1 MNGSVYKGMSNLSS
15 PYQGIFF
22 DLDGTLA
29 DTAPDL
35 VAATN
40 LLLLARNLPPKPYE
54 FLRPYASAGARG
66 LLEGAFGI
74 GTDHPEFIPL
84 RDEFFSNY
92 EKALF
97 VNSKLFDGMDHLLNQ
112 MDEAKLPWGIVTNKS
127 ERFTNPLTDLMG
139 LRQRA
144 VSTISGDTT
153 PYSKPH
159 PEPILHAARVANI
172 DPTKSIY
179 VGDDLRDV
187 IAGKAA
193 GMLTIAATYGYCGCK
208 EPPEAWGADFIINS
222 PLDLLPIIFPNQ
234 G

>member
-1 MNGSVYKGMSNLSS
+1 MSAGVQTLQS

-40 LLLLARNLPPKPYE
+40 QLLRARNLPLKPYE

-66 LLEGAFGI
+66 LLEGAFDI
-74 GTDHPEFIPL
+74 TPDHPDFISL
-84 RDEFFSNY
+84 RDEFFANY
-92 EKALF
+92 EKALL
-97 VNSKLFDGMDHLLNQ
+97 VESKLFDDMDHLLAQ
-112 MDEAKLPWGIVTNKS
+112 MEQASLPWGIVTNKS
-127 ERFTNPLTDLMG
+127 ERFTNPLTELMG

-144 VSTISGDTT
+144 VSTVSGDTT

-159 PEPILHAARVANI
+159 PEPILHAARIANI
-172 DPTKSIY
+172 DPTKSLY
-179 VGDDLRDV
+179 VGDDIRDV

-193 GMLTIAATYGYCGCK
+193 GMRTVAAAYGYCGCK
-208 EPPEAWGADFIINS
+208 EPPEAWGADFLIHS
-222 PLDLLPIIFPNQ
+222 PLELLQIIFPNK

>member
-1 MNGSVYKGMSNLSS
+1 MKSMHHVVS
-15 PYQGIFF
+15 PYHGVFF

-35 VAATN
+35 VAAIN
-40 LLLLARNLPPKPYE
+40 QLLIDRNLSPKPYL

-74 GTDHPEFIPL
+74 TPDHADYIAL
-84 RDEFFSNY
+84 RDEFMHNY
-92 EKALF
+92 EKALL
-97 VNSKLFDGMDHLLNQ
+97 VDSVLFDGISHLLDQ
-112 MDEAKLPWGIVTNKS
+112 IEEAKIPWGIVTNKG
-127 ERFTNPLTDLMG
+127 ERFTHPLTELMG

-144 VSTISGDTT
+144 ASTVSGDTT
-153 PYSKPH
+153 PYPKPH
-159 PEPILHAARVANI
+159 PAPILHAAKIANI

-179 VGDDLRDV
+179 VGDDIRDV

-193 GMLTIAATYGYCGCK
+193 GMHTVAAAYGYCGCK
-208 EPPEAWGADFIINS
+208 EPPEAWGADYIINK
-222 PLDLLPIIFPNQ
+222 PLDLLQIIFPNR

>member
-1 MNGSVYKGMSNLSS
+1 MNKLFS
-15 PYQGIFF
+15 PYEGIFF

-40 LLLLARNLPPKPYE
+40 KLLVARNLTPKPYE

-74 GTDHPEFIPL
+74 SPDHEDFVAL

-92 EKALF
+92 EKALL
-97 VNSKLFDGMDHLLNQ
+97 VESKLFDGIDHLLDQ
-112 MDEAKLPWGIVTNKS
+112 MDAASLPWGIITNKS

-144 VSTISGDTT
+144 VSTVSGDTT

-159 PEPILHAARVANI
+159 PEPILHAARTSNI
-172 DPTKSIY
+172 DPSKSIY
-179 VGDDLRDV
+179 VGDDIRDV
-187 IAGKAA
+187 LAGKAA
-193 GMLTIAATYGYCGCK
+193 GMKTVAAAYGYCGCK
-208 EPPEAWGADFIINS
+208 DPPEAWGADYIANN
-222 PLDLLPIIFPNQ
+222 PLDLLQIIFPNRD
-234 G
+234 

>member
-1 MNGSVYKGMSNLSS
+1 MSKDFS
-15 PYQGIFF
+15 PYKGIFF

-40 LLLLARNLPPKPYE
+40 QLLLARNLEPKPYE

-74 GTDHPEFIPL
+74 DPNHQNFIAL
-84 RDEFFSNY
+84 RDEFFANY
-92 EKALF
+92 EKALL
-97 VNSKLFDGMDHLLNQ
+97 VDSKLFDGIDHLLDQ
-112 MDEAKLPWGIVTNKS
+112 MDEVKLPWGIITNKS
-127 ERFTNPLTDLMG
+127 ERFTNPLTELMG

-144 VSTISGDTT
+144 VSTVSGDTT

-159 PEPILHAARVANI
+159 PEPILHAARAANI
-172 DPTKSIY
+172 DPTQSIY
-179 VGDDLRDV
+179 VGDDIRDV

-193 GMLTIAATYGYCGCK
+193 GMKTVAAAYGYCGCK
-208 EPPEAWGADFIINS
+208 EPPEAWGADYIVDN
-222 PLDLLPIIFPNQ
+222 PLDLLQIIFP
-234 G
+234 GRE

>member
-1 MNGSVYKGMSNLSS
+1 MSKLFS
-15 PYQGIFF
+15 PYGGIFF
-22 DLDGTLA
+22 GLDGTLA

-40 LLLLARNLPPKPYE
+40 KLLVARNLAPKPYE

-74 GTDHPEFIPL
+74 SPDHEDFVAL

-92 EKALF
+92 EKALL
-97 VNSKLFDGMDHLLNQ
+97 VDSKLFDGIEHLLDQ
-112 MDEAKLPWGIVTNKS
+112 MDAAKVPWGIITNKS

-144 VSTISGDTT
+144 ISTVSGDTT
-153 PYSKPH
+153 PHSKPH
-159 PEPILHAARVANI
+159 PEPILHAARSTNI

-179 VGDDLRDV
+179 VGDDIRDV

-193 GMLTIAATYGYCGCK
+193 GMRTVAAAYGYCGCK
-208 EPPEAWGADFIINS
+208 EPPEAWGADYIINHPS
-222 PLDLLPIIFPNQ
+222 DLLEIIFPNRA
-234 G
+234 